1 MKLTKNEA
9 MQHDDGRRQHRQ
21 SRGWRVAM
29 MAILLALTAARAVL
43 AAAVTT
49 TTVQGTVYLADG
61 SVGSGT
67 LYVSWPA
74 FTTSDGLAVVAGH
87 VTATIGSDGFVSLN
101 LAPNAGATPAG
112 LFYTAVYTMSDGTT
126 STEYWVVPSAA
137 QAAIS
142 AIRAQVMPA
151 AQAVQAVTKEY
162 VDALIANLSLG
173 SLSQAGGTLV
183 GPLYL
188 SEDPTQPMEASD
200 KHYVDTSVAKAV
212 PIAGGNMTG
221 ALTTP
226 AVNGVVSPTNVS
238 AVTTL
243 QSAVTAAGTTGAVM
257 IPPSYTGTDTFTNAT
272 GVRVEDFRL
281 SGAQQHERSVKEFGA
296 VCDGSTDD
304 TSALQTALN
313 YAFANGVALTLPQG
327 TCKTQTLT
335 WRGESIR
342 GLGKAVSALKG
353 FPGQDVLASA
363 TDSTQFVSGTELRD
377 LTIDVDVSVDVS
389 CASANGRASAG
400 SCAVSRVIESGSVFS
415 SGGSGLTNTT
425 GTGAG
430 WYVGNCAIA
439 MPASTGAG
447 GNGLK
452 TASMEDV
459 RILATGTDPLAASYS
474 GARSTHTC
482 GLYLAQWPKW
492 SVFRNLDI
500 EGVATGVA
508 LPALSSTPSG
518 LVADGNRWEQI
529 KIKAAHGFTAAAGS
543 KNAVE
548 DLAVEASNSSAT
560 AEAPTG
566 LVLDLTSAQKD
577 WTARGV
583 EIAPSWIAV
592 QPSLAVTTSGGA
604 VTAIAVG
611 SEEGLGFDPYGTTV
625 PVAFSS
631 GCTAS
636 ATAAVNSDGSIGSV
650 TVSAGGTG
658 CSSTTT
664 ASVNAAGTWDTA
676 AAVNLIGGA
685 HQMFFGGNLLEGAG
699 GYTVWNAVDS
709 QSHGTQLAGG
719 GGGNLPG
726 GGSYAALVGTQPTGS
741 VLEVDQFAGAD
752 FGAKLLA
759 CVNAVNASYGGTC
772 DARNFAGA
780 QTMAASVTIS
790 AANTT
795 VLLPCATITTAQQ
808 IVIPAG
814 MRNVTL
820 RGCSLRGTSAAGGL
834 AGGTV
839 FAYTGASALVQVGD
853 ATYATNTMGFHLDD
867 VTINTTNASS
877 SAAQGLVAYRTQE
890 MNLESLYLLGN
901 ANQTGMT
908 LDGTGNYTG
917 GTFADV
923 NFNGFQTAVNAIGH
937 QVTNSATT
945 DWLNAS
951 TFVRLHV
958 DCPTSNGS
966 PIAGTYGINL
976 QAGDGNTFMGG
987 DVEGCATALHLG
999 ASAKNNTIVG
1009 LRNENSTS
1017 QVVADAGS
1025 AYNNWMTGGT
1035 MFTGALTD
1043 NGTRNSFLDT
1053 FHRSFNGM
1061 NGDWYGSQQD
1071 ATVTNHFRLG
1081 IGSGNERGLLNRYQT
1096 DYGYRW
1102 TEGLSDATAGEQFYQ
1117 ILDELNGVYRLSI
1130 GQYNNGQTSTNN
1142 QTVINSAGTGAVVLN
1157 GSASAGTGGVIFGSG
1172 GASETTVATVDSAGD
1187 AAFNG
1192 TLKVGGATTL
1202 VSSATVRNS
1211 ADAEIDATLWA
1222 GATAN
1227 QKEAFVYKDYTGA
1240 SQWYMVKDASNNWA
1254 LNSAVGGLDSI
1265 KAYQST
1271 NSGDTYINA
1280 AKAAGAVRVNYETG
1294 AGTAFNVYGGSS
1306 SSLYASFAGTGAIKF
1321 PGLSA
1326 SSGHNC
1332 LQIDSSGYITNTG
1345 SGCGTNTT
1353 TGTTLGSST
1362 SGYIAY
1368 YTGDG
1373 TSIGG
1378 MATVPLTAGGTGA
1391 TTASAGLANLSGVST
1406 ALTTTQTMAGSL
1418 ALPAVTPVLSPQID
1432 LRAYGATIDGATDI
1446 KTALVNA
1453 LAAANASTS
1462 ASATVLLP
1470 CQGGCYLSDGTVL
1483 TNSSSKIIKLLLQGT
1498 LKLGTT
1504 FVPPDGVEIV
1514 GDGGGGTQSFQGVGA
1529 AATIQAP
1536 TAYGALGTA
1545 VTTLNSLV
1553 SFMPT
1558 FTSGSI
1564 ANMPAGAA
1572 ITIAGSTSCT
1582 INSIARVSGVV
1593 TATLASSCRI
1603 PAGTTVTVAGV
1614 TDTSFVA
1621 TPMIARADYPALTLT
1636 WAQTGTDG
1644 TSSGGTVTGFNE
1656 DSFETVRIQSVSGS
1670 TATAV
1675 FYRTHTASDQWGVV
1689 AIAPPEN
1696 TYGHHHF
1703 ENLTVS
1709 NNYGAGFWAEHIAM
1723 FDLRNVGI
1731 AEVAYPA
1738 SVPVELDSS
1747 WWYTMENVSLLP
1759 KFVHGCG
1766 SSCGTT
1772 GYPYGL
1778 HCSNLGTYINS
1789 SGDGGCGLGSVRG
1802 ESTIGGGVKFDSN
1815 GLSIAMGGPTLTN
1828 VVVEQPVASAVMIDP
1843 RYGWLELPVVLD
1855 NVFLQDNFWSYP
1867 NSYVGYTDVG
1877 GSGFGGEVD
1886 LRNFSGA
1893 ETATIANNYYS
1904 GRILLNGINGRET
1917 PVLPTGRS
1925 VPVGAIDDGKVR
1937 IEEIDGMGAGM
1948 GPSLVPVATQAI
1960 TTDPGSWTCTSC
1972 TLTTG
1977 VAAPDGTT
1985 TAATI
1990 TPGSTGYGYITG
2002 IGGTTG
2008 STSAGDWF
2016 LAGAWVRGYAGF
2028 QLWSYGASDS
2038 FAGVQANTSCALG
2051 TGRCADANAFMPQ
2064 VSGLWWHPVV
2074 MAAKLTTGTSTSHNV
2089 NLVLNN
2095 ATSYGNSG
2103 SIWMPFLIRIPASA
2117 GMTTDEVERIRQQLL
2132 HGVVPPGMPAGGG
2145 ILAMHANHKLYWGS
2159 DTDLYRSAA
2168 GVVRTD
2174 GALDAANGYLCNG
2187 SYGSSGQQ
2195 LTSTG
2200 SGCKWSSASGVSNA
2214 SASTNVS
2221 TSGTVLSTSSDSS
2234 GNVTIA
2240 LSATSANTVLAG
2252 PSAGTTTATPSFRAL
2267 VVADLPAIGESQVTN
2282 LVSDLAAKQSA
2293 LTNPVTGPGSG
2304 ATAGD
2309 LAVFGNAAG
2318 TAIVDGGAVPTLA
2331 SLGGVSSTTTVN
2343 GHALSSNVTVSAGDL
2358 TAGALP
2364 SGTTATTQAAG
2375 DSSTNVATDAFVAS
2389 AVAAG
2394 TYDFTTSSAP
2404 SGLGCSGSSGSYSCT
2419 AFPAGNHMCTLY
2431 VIGGGAGGGSGAAC
2445 STTSTCYGGGGGAGS
2460 ATARITIP
2468 CSMLGGGTTVT
2479 VAVGAGGAG
2488 GAAQSA
2494 SSSSGSAG
2502 TAGGCSSVVG
2512 ASGYMRVSPCGSGGA
2527 ANSGSGGSTS
2537 SGAGGTAM
2545 SISSTAI
2552 CTGAAG
2558 GSGAG
2563 GAASCYVVNA
2573 GPQGGA
2579 GGGGLVS
2586 STTAAGGAQTST
2598 NTTSVFLF
2606 GPSSQAYSSVAGGTA
2621 GGGSGST
2628 PAPQTTAQVTNG
2640 YFLSA
2645 LGGSGG
2651 GSNCTGAGGAGGV
2664 GMSPGGGGGGGGAA
2678 CNGYASGAGGKGG
2691 DGFVRIV
2698 IQ

>member
-1 MKLTKNEA
+1 MKLTKTEA
-9 MQHDDGRRQHRQ
+9 GHGVGERGRIV
-21 SRGWRVAM
+21 RVAVL
-29 MAILLALTAARAVL
+29 ALWALLASMTCM

-49 TTVQGTVYLADG
+49 TTVQGTVYLANG
-61 SVGSGT
+61 AVGSGT

-74 FTTSDGLAVVAGH
+74 FTTADGLAVVAGH
-87 VTATIGSDGFVSLN
+87 TTATIGSDGYVSLN
-101 LAPNAGATPAG
+101 LAPNADATPSG
-112 LFYTAVYTMSDGTT
+112 LFYTAIFTMSDGTT

-151 AQAVQAVTKEY
+151 AQAVQAVTKSY
-162 VDALIANLSLG
+162 VDKVVAGLTGGGLSKT
-173 SLSQAGGTLV
+173 GGTLT

-188 SEDPTQPMEASD
+188 SEDPMQPMEASD
-200 KHYVDTSVAKAV
+200 KHYVDTAVAKAV

-243 QSAVTAAGTTGAVM
+243 QSAVTAAGTTGAVL
-257 IPPSYTGTDTFTNAT
+257 IPPSYTGTDTFTNAN
-272 GVRVEDFRL
+272 GVRVEDFRIA
-281 SGAQQHERSVKEFGA
+281 GAQPHERSVKEFGA
-296 VCDGSTDD
+296 VCDGATDD

-313 YAFANGVALTLPQG
+313 YAFAHGVGLTLPQG
-327 TCKTQTLT
+327 RCKTQTLT
-335 WRGESIR
+335 WRGESLR
-342 GLGKAVSALKG
+342 GMGKAVSALMG

-363 TDSTQFVSGTELRD
+363 TDSTQFVSGTMVRD
-377 LTIDVDVSVDVS
+377 LTIYVDVSVDAS
-389 CASANGRASAG
+389 CASAAGRASAG
-400 SCAVSRVIESGSVFS
+400 SCAMNRAIENNSIFS

-430 WYVGNCAIA
+430 WYVGNCAVA

-452 TASMEDV
+452 VASIENV
-459 RILATGTDPLAASYS
+459 RILATGIDPLAASYS

-508 LPALSSTPSG
+508 VPALSTTPTG
-518 LVADGNRWEQI
+518 LAAEGNRWEQV

-543 KNAVE
+543 KNVLE

-560 AEAPTG
+560 AEPPTG

-577 WTARGV
+577 WTVRSAEVASR
-583 EIAPSWIAV
+583 WIAV
-592 QPSLAVTTSGGA
+592 TPNFTVTSSGGA
-604 VTAIAVG
+604 VTAVTTG
-611 SEEGLGFDPYGTTV
+611 SEAGLGLDPYGTTL
-625 PVAFSS
+625 PVSFGG
-631 GCTAS
+631 GCSAT
-636 ATAAVNSDGSIGSV
+636 ATAAVNSNGSIGAV
-650 TVSAGGTG
+650 TVNSGGTN
-658 CSSTTT
+658 CTASTT
-664 ASVNAAGTWDTA
+664 ASISVAGTWNTA
-676 AAVNLIGGA
+676 APVNLIGGA
-685 HQMFFGGNLLEGAG
+685 NVMVSGGNLQEGTG
-699 GYTVWNAVDS
+699 GYTVWNAVNA

-719 GGGNLPG
+719 GGGTLPG
-726 GGSYAALVGTQPTGS
+726 GGSYAALVGTGSTGS
-741 VLEVDQFAGAD
+741 ALEVDQFAGAD
-752 FGAKLLA
+752 FGAKLQA
-759 CVNAVNASYGGTC
+759 CVNAVSSSSGGTC
-772 DARNFAGA
+772 DARNFTGA

-795 VLLPCATITTAQQ
+795 VLLPCATMTTAQQ
-808 IVIPAG
+808 IIIPAG
-814 MRNVTL
+814 VRNVTL
-820 RGCSLRGTSAAGGL
+820 RGCSLRGTSAAGGTT
-834 AGGTV
+834 GGTV
-839 FAYTGASALVQVGD
+839 FAYTGSGAFVQVGD
-853 ATYATNTMGFHLDD
+853 ATYAANTMGFHLDN
-867 VTINTTNASS
+867 VTINTTGATSS
-877 SAAQGLVAYRTQE
+877 TAQGLVAYRTQE

-901 ANQTGMT
+901 ATQTGMT

-923 NFNGFQTAVNAIGH
+923 NLNGFQTAVNAIGH
-937 QVTNSATT
+937 QVTNAATT

-958 DCPTSNGS
+958 VCPTSNGS

-976 QAGDGNTFMGG
+976 QAGDGNTFTGG

-999 ASAKNNTIVG
+999 ASAKNNTMVG

-1081 IGSGNERGLLNRYQT
+1081 IGSGNERGLLNRYQS

-1102 TEGLSDATAGEQFYQ
+1102 TMGLSDATAGEQFYQ

-1130 GQYNNGQTSTNN
+1130 GQYNNGQSSTNN
-1142 QTVINSAGTGAVVLN
+1142 QTVINAAGTGAVVLN
-1157 GSASAGTGGVIFGSG
+1157 GSNSAGTGGVIFGSG
-1172 GASETTVATVDSAGD
+1172 GTSEATVATVDGAGN
-1187 AAFNG
+1187 ASFNG
-1192 TLKVGGATTL
+1192 TLKVNGATTL
-1202 VSSATVRNS
+1202 VSSPTVRNG

-1222 GATAN
+1222 GSTAN
-1227 QKEAFVYKDYTGA
+1227 QKEAFIYKDYTGA

-1294 AGTAFNVYGGSS
+1294 SGTAFNVYGGSS

-1353 TGTTLGSST
+1353 TGTTLGSSS

-1378 MATVPLTAGGTGA
+1378 MATVPVTSGGTGA
-1391 TTASAGLANLSGVST
+1391 ATASAGLSNLNGVST
-1406 ALTTTQTMAGSL
+1406 ALTTTQTMAGAL
-1418 ALPAVTPVLSPQID
+1418 ALPAVTPSLSPQID
-1432 LRAYGATIDGATDI
+1432 IRAYGATIDGATDI

-1453 LAAANASTS
+1453 MAAANGSTA

-1483 TNSSSKIIKLLLQGT
+1483 TNSTSKIVKLQLQGT

-1504 FVPPDGVEIV
+1504 FVPPDNTEIV
-1514 GDGGGGTQSFQGVGA
+1514 GAGGGGAQSFQGIGA
-1529 AATIQAP
+1529 AAVIQAP
-1536 TAYGALGTA
+1536 AAYGAMGTA
-1545 VTTLNSLV
+1545 ITTLNTPV
-1553 SFMPT
+1553 SFTPT
-1558 FTSGSI
+1558 FASGSI

-1572 ITIAGSTSCT
+1572 ITIAGTTSCA
-1582 INSIARVSGVV
+1582 ISSITRASGVV

-1603 PAGTTVTVAGV
+1603 PAGVTTTVAGV
-1614 TDTSFVA
+1614 TDTSFNT
-1621 TPMIARADYPALTLT
+1621 TPMIVSADYPALTLK
-1636 WAQTGTDG
+1636 WQQSGTDG

-1656 DSFETVRIQSVSGS
+1656 DNFETVRIRSVSGT

-1675 FYRTHTASDQWGVV
+1675 FYRTHAASDQWGMV

-1703 ENLTVS
+1703 ENLSVS
-1709 NNYGAGFWAEHIAM
+1709 GSYGAGFWAEHIAL
-1723 FDLRNVGI
+1723 FDLSNVGI
-1731 AEVAYPA
+1731 SAMAYPA
-1738 SVPVELDSS
+1738 SVPVELDSA
-1747 WWYTMENVSLLP
+1747 WWFTMTNVSLLP
-1759 KFVHGCG
+1759 KLLHGCG
-1766 SSCGTT
+1766 ASCGTSS
-1772 GYPYGL
+1772 YPYGL
-1778 HCSNLGTYINS
+1778 HCSNVGTYINP
-1789 SGDGGCGLGSVRG
+1789 SGDGGCGLGSITG

-1815 GLSIAMGGPTLTN
+1815 GLGIAMGGPTLAN
-1828 VVVEQPVASAVMIDP
+1828 VVIEQPVASAVMIDP

-1867 NSYVGYTDVG
+1867 NSYVGYTDVAG
-1877 GSGFGGEVD
+1877 AGFGGAVD
-1886 LRNFSGA
+1886 LRDFSGA
-1893 ETATIANNYYS
+1893 ETATIANSYYS
-1904 GRILLNGINGRET
+1904 GRILLNGIDGRYA
-1917 PVLPTGRS
+1917 PVFPTGRS

-1937 IEEIDGMGAGM
+1937 IEEIDGIGAGM
-1948 GPSLVPVATQAI
+1948 GPSLVPVATQSI
-1960 TTDPGSWTCTSC
+1960 VTDPGSWTCTNC

-1977 VAAPDGTT
+1977 VEAPDGTA
-1985 TAATI
+1985 TAATL
-1990 TPGSTGYGYITG
+1990 TPNSTGYGYITG
-2002 IGGTTG
+2002 IGGYTGTT
-2008 STSAGDWF
+2008 TAGDWF
-2016 LAGAWVRGYAGF
+2016 IAGAWVRGYAGF
-2028 QLWSYGASDS
+2028 QLWSYGASDG

-2051 TGRCADANAFMPQ
+2051 AGRCADANAFMPQ
-2064 VSGLWWHPVV
+2064 VTGQWWHPVV
-2074 MAAKLTTGTSTSHNV
+2074 MLAKLAAGTNSSHNV

-2095 ATSYGNSG
+2095 ATSYGNAG
-2103 SIWMPFLIRIPASA
+2103 SLWMPFLIRIPASA
-2117 GMTTDEVERIRQQLL
+2117 GMTTDEVERMRQQLL
-2132 HGVVPPGMPAGGG
+2132 HGVVPPGLPAGGG
-2145 ILAMHANHKLYWGS
+2145 VLAMHANHKLYWGA

-2168 GVVRTD
+2168 GVVKTD
-2174 GALDAANGYLCNG
+2174 GAFDAVNGYLCNG
-2187 SYGSSGQQ
+2187 SYGSSGQV

-2200 SGCKWSSASGVSNA
+2200 SGCRWSTLSSASSAVANA
-2214 SASTNVS
+2214 SVAT
-2221 TSGTVLSTSSDSS
+2221 TGTALTTTEDAS
-2234 GNVTIA
+2234 GNVTISLA
-2240 LSATSANTVLAG
+2240 SASANTVLAG
-2252 PSAGTTTATPSFRAL
+2252 PVTGTGTPSFRSL
-2267 VVADLPAIGESQVTN
+2267 TLADLPAVSESAITN
-2282 LVSDLAAKQSA
+2282 LVSDLAAKQSV
-2293 LTNPVTGPGSG
+2293 LTNPVTGAGSG
-2304 ATAGD
+2304 ATVGH
-2309 LAVFGNAAG
+2309 LAVMGNASG

-2331 SLGGVSSTTTVN
+2331 SLGGVASTTTVN
-2343 GHALSSNVTVSAGDL
+2343 GHVLSSNVTVSAADL
-2358 TAGALP
+2358 AVGALP
-2364 SGTTATTQAAG
+2364 SGTTAVTQTAG
-2375 DSSTNVATDAFVAS
+2375 DSSTKVATDAFVAS

-2394 TYDFTTSSAP
+2394 VYDFTTSSSP
-2404 SGLGCSGSSGSYSCT
+2404 SGLGCSGSGGSYSCT
-2419 AFPAGNHMCTLY
+2419 AFPTGNHMCTLF
-2431 VIGGGAGGGSGAAC
+2431 VIGGGAGGGSGAVC
-2445 STTSTCYGGGGGAGS
+2445 SSTSTCYGGGGGAGA

-2468 CSMLGGGTTVT
+2468 CSMLGSGTTAT
-2479 VAVGAGGAG
+2479 VSVVVGAGGAG
-2488 GAAQSA
+2488 GTAQSTA
-2494 SSSSGSAG
+2494 SSSGSAG
-2502 TAGGCSSVVG
+2502 GAGNCSSVVG
-2512 ASGYMRVSPCGSGGA
+2512 ASGYMKVYPC
-2527 ANSGSGGSTS
+2527 NSGGSALG
-2537 SGAGGTAM
+2537 GAGGTTT
-2545 SISSTAI
+2545 SGTAGSATYPTMTVG
-2552 CTGAAG
+2552 CPGAAG
-2558 GSGAG
+2558 GSGV
-2563 GAASCYVVNA
+2563 GAAANCYAVVNG
-2573 GPQGGA
+2573 GPGGGA
-2579 GGGGLVS
+2579 GGAGLVS
-2586 STTAAGGAQTST
+2586 GTTAAGGAQSLA
-2598 NTTSVFLF
+2598 NASPAWLL
-2606 GPSSQAYSSVAGGTA
+2606 GPASGTYSNIAGGAA
-2621 GGGSGST
+2621 GGGSGTT
-2628 PAPQTTAQVTNG
+2628 PATAVATAVTNG

-2645 LGGSGG
+2645 IGGTGG
-2651 GSNCTGAGGAGGV
+2651 GSNCTAAGGAGGAG
-2664 GMSPGGGGGGGGAA
+2664 MSPGAGGAGGGAA
-2678 CNGYASGAGGKGG
+2678 CNGYSSGAGGKGG